1 MTDEYV
7 HDPDAFEEGPG
18 SEHDEAAARTED
30 RAFDWRGWVLVGVI
44 VVAFLIAPGL
54 ILAVPYAGGTLSA
67 LGLTWRDTFLVLPL
81 LPALALGLTAV
92 WATARA

>member
-7 HDPDAFEEGPG
+7 HDPGAFEDSPR
-18 SEHDEAAARTED
+18 SEYDEAAARAED
-30 RAFDWRGWVLVGVI
+30 RTFDWHGWVLVGVI

-92 WATARA
+92 WAAARA